1 MDLNKDNR
9 NVYTVDAE
17 SYSEYMHENWKK
29 PTDFLSSLIK
39 ILLVILLLVIA
50 YFSYRIIKDDLSFSE
65 VFNKKELLSAYSLFD
80 SDEKSKEIVKEDYVE
95 VLAKSTTTDLEQ
107 LEKVLLIEKKE
118 EVEAEK
124 IVAVVLEKLVEEESL
139 SPLKEEVKSID
150 PIEQITEKIEV
161 KPVEVEVKK
170 EIIVKKV
177 INNAVKVETL
187 EVMTLKEEDQSKILT
202 ETYLDRMIEELNSL

>member
-17 SYSEYMHENWKK
+17 SYSEYMHDNWEK
-29 PTDFLSSLIK
+29 PTDFLSSFIK

-95 VLAKSTTTDLEQ
+95 VLAQSTTTDLEQ
-107 LEKVLLIEKKE
+107 PKKIPLIKKE
-118 EVEAEK
+118 EVEVEK
-124 IVAVVLEKLVEEESL
+124 IEAIVLDKVVEVEQL
-139 SPLKEEVKSID
+139 SALKEEVKSIE

-161 KPVEVEVKK
+161 KPVEVEVQK
-170 EIIVKKV
+170 EIIVEEV
-177 INNAVKVETL
+177 IADVVKVETIEVKTL
-187 EVMTLKEEDQSKILT
+187 EEKQQSNILT
-202 ETYLDRMIEELNSL
+202 ESYLDRMVEELSSL